1 MSVWARSAAWG
12 VLHAGL
18 APSCVTPQCLIVS
31 RTECKGQSQGAQ
43 KIFME
48 RVRFS
53 CIPMLEMCVYR
64 RAEKGLCSKTDQAYR
79 SRERLPQ
86 RRFCCWHGVWIRHP
100 PMPTSVRRWR
110 LCLSA
115 ECGAR
120 LKGAP
125 DILLWMGSG
134 RD

>member
-64 RAEKGLCSKTDQAYR
+64 RAEKDFAARQTRPIVAGK
-79 SRERLPQ
+79 
-86 RRFCCWHGVWIRHP
+86 G
-100 PMPTSVRRWR
+100 
-110 LCLSA
+110 CLKDGSA
-115 ECGAR
+115 AGTEY
-120 LKGAP
+120 
-125 DILLWMGSG
+125 GSG
-134 RD
+134 IPLCRPV